1 MLATLAKDFAIVLMF
16 WPQVLVSQIPER
28 MLSLFFGEN
37 DKVWK
42 LKKKKGIHNSKFQV
56 SSTNQ
61 EGL

>member
-42 LKKKKGIHNSKFQV
+42 LKKKGIHNLKFQV
-56 SSTNQ
+56 SSANQ